1 MVDELTNA
9 GVSCLGGGV
18 GVDGRGVAQNVGE
31 VMTGD
36 AFCALDPAGDDEGG
50 KVGGDGGAGGGGVL
64 TMRVE
69 EEGEEEMRAGRA
81 AEVAGWRRW
90 SWGGI
95 TP

>member
-1 MVDELTNA
+1 VTRFARWILLATTKGA
-9 GVSCLGGGV
+9 KLG
-18 GVDGRGVAQNVGE
+18 AME
-31 VMTGD
+31 V
-36 AFCALDPAGDDEGG
+36 PEE
-50 KVGGDGGAGGGGVL
+50 GGVL
-64 TMRVE
+64 TMRVEE